1 MKLRILILPL
11 FLICTIN
18 INGQIKDNLKE
29 LDSVLTYLH
38 QTKRFNGTVLYAENG
53 QSIYKKAFGVADYA
67 TDEKLTSQ
75 SSFNLASVSKQFFC
89 VAIGQL
95 ADKGLLKLDDDC
107 KKYLPELPYNGITIR
122 NLMNQV
128 SGIPEYFDLFM
139 NHKTPLDTLTNDGL
153 LKLFQQHRPPL
164 DFPTGK
170 QWAYSNTNYVFLASI
185 IERVSKKPIP
195 DYFEKHIFKP
205 LKMENSYV
213 YTIKM
218 PKPANH
224 VLGFSELANGRKL
237 NDLTTF
243 DGVVGDGNIYSSV
256 EDLLT
261 WEQSFY
267 TIKLVS
273 EKYKKEI
280 FKQAKLKNGTSH
292 PYGFGWMIEDE
303 IEQVYLHT
311 GGWAGFGNII
321 YRDAKKNRTAVVL
334 SSGSNGLANRVL
346 RDFFNGQK
354 LSVPT
359 TFLINNVL
367 LIDGTG
373 LKARNESVRIEGK
386 RIKEVGNLT
395 AFDNEEV
402 IDGQGKILAPG
413 FIDSHSHLQAYLSV
427 YQDAIAALNQ
437 GVTTIVSG
445 QDGGSEPIDSILTSL
460 KANPTNVNIATYTG
474 HATIRAKV
482 MGNNNLNRAATKSE
496 IKKIGALLKS
506 EMKKGSLGLSTGLEY
521 EDGFYSSRYEI
532 VELAKIAAVEKGKY
546 ISHIRSEDIS
556 MVEAIDEIITI
567 GREAKIPVQISHIKI
582 ALKDDWGTAPQVLS
596 TLQNARAEGVDIT
609 ADCYPYDFW
618 NSTPRVLFPKKDFKS
633 LEGAQYATE
642 HLFDA
647 DKSIMVRYKPNRVYE
662 GKSVGEIAKLRN
674 ETYAQTLLH
683 IIAEAEKFE
692 KENPAAYGIQ
702 TIMGKSMSEEDV
714 MSFLAWQHTNVCSD
728 GGNGGHPR
736 GYGSFTKI
744 LSRYVKE
751 KQILSWENAINKMT
765 ALSAEHV
772 GIKNRGIV
780 APGYFADLVLID
792 PDTVKDNAGIDDPKA
807 LSDGILKVWVNGIL
821 VYKDKATTQK
831 YPGEFI
837 KR

>member
-67 TDEKLTSQ
+67 TDEKLTTQ

-185 IERVSKKPIP
+185 IERVSKMSIP

-205 LKMENSYV
+205 LKMVNSYV
-213 YTIKM
+213 YSIKM

-224 VLGFSELANGRKL
+224 VLGFSELAHGRKL

-256 EDLLT
+256 ENLLT

-267 TIKLVS
+267 TTKLVS
-273 EKYKKEI
+273 DKYKKEI
-280 FKQAKLKNGTSH
+280 FKQVILKNGNSQ
-292 PYGFGWMIEDE
+292 PYGFGWFIENEKD
-303 IEQVYLHT
+303 QVYMHT
-311 GGWAGFGNII
+311 GGWVGFVTII
-321 YRDAKKNRTAVVL
+321 YRDAKKNRTAIL
-334 SSGSNGLANRVL
+334 LSNGNNGMANKVI

-359 TFLINNVL
+359 TFLINNVS

-373 LKARNESVRIEGK
+373 LKARHESVRIEGK

-402 IDGQGKILAPG
+402 IDGQGKNRRDVGPFIG
-413 FIDSHSHLQAYLSV
+413 FNDWSNIIERNLQS
-427 YQDAIAALNQ
+427 IAQ
-437 GVTTIVSG
+437 C
-445 QDGGSEPIDSILTSL
+445 Q
-460 KANPTNVNIATYTG
+460 
-474 HATIRAKV
+474 
-482 MGNNNLNRAATKSE
+482 
-496 IKKIGALLKS
+496 
-506 EMKKGSLGLSTGLEY
+506 
-521 EDGFYSSRYEI
+521 
-532 VELAKIAAVEKGKY
+532 
-546 ISHIRSEDIS
+546 
-556 MVEAIDEIITI
+556 
-567 GREAKIPVQISHIKI
+567 Q
-582 ALKDDWGTAPQVLS
+582 
-596 TLQNARAEGVDIT
+596 
-609 ADCYPYDFW
+609 
-618 NSTPRVLFPKKDFKS
+618 
-633 LEGAQYATE
+633 
-642 HLFDA
+642 
-647 DKSIMVRYKPNRVYE
+647 
-662 GKSVGEIAKLRN
+662 
-674 ETYAQTLLH
+674 
-683 IIAEAEKFE
+683 
-692 KENPAAYGIQ
+692 
-702 TIMGKSMSEEDV
+702 
-714 MSFLAWQHTNVCSD
+714 
-728 GGNGGHPR
+728 
-736 GYGSFTKI
+736 
-744 LSRYVKE
+744 
-751 KQILSWENAINKMT
+751 
-765 ALSAEHV
+765 
-772 GIKNRGIV
+772 
-780 APGYFADLVLID
+780 
-792 PDTVKDNAGIDDPKA
+792 
-807 LSDGILKVWVNGIL
+807 
-821 VYKDKATTQK
+821 
-831 YPGEFI
+831 
-837 KR
+837 